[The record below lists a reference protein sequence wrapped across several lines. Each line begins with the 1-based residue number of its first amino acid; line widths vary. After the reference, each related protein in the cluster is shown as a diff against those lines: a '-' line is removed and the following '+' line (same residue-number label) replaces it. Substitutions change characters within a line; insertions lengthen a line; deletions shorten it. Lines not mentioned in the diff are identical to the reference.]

1 MSTGGLIYQKD
12 IYKEYIRIAMEDF
25 IEDGILRVEAR
36 MFLGFV
42 FDEDGKPIS
51 NDELIKI
58 IKDVEE

>member
-1 MSTGGLIYQKD
+1 
-12 IYKEYIRIAMEDF
+12 MEDF

-42 FDEDGKPIS
+42 FDEDGKSIT

-58 IKDVEE
+58 IKDVEEEIRKVEPLFDFVYIV